1 MALNSS
7 AHKKILLQILADI
20 YSDNTIGPFLGFKGG
35 TAAYLFYGLDRFSVD
50 LDFDLLDE
58 TKEAYIF
65 KNVKKIVE
73 KYGTV
78 KEAEIKRFNL
88 LFILSY
94 DKKEKNA
101 QNVKVEINRRN
112 FGSKYKVKSYMGI
125 SMLVMV
131 KEDMFA
137 NKLMAMYERLG
148 RTNRDIFDVYSFARD
163 DWPINKEIVEKRGQ
177 VSFKEFLQKLIF
189 ALEKFNDHN
198 ILDGLGELISEKQK
212 AWAKKK
218 LKTETLFLLKL
229 ALENEKE

>member
-20 YSDNTIGPFLGFKGG
+20 YSTIGPFLGFKGG

-58 TKEAYIF
+58 TKEEYVF
-65 KNVKKIVE
+65 KRINKILG
-73 KYGTV
+73 KYGLIE
-78 KEAEIKRFNL
+78 EARMKRFNL

-101 QNVKVEINRRN
+101 QNVKIEINRRN
-112 FGSKYKVKSYMGI
+112 FGSRYELRSYMGI

-131 KEDMFA
+131 KEDMFT
-137 NKLMAMYERLG
+137 NKLVAMYGRLG
-148 RTNRDIFDVYSFARD
+148 RANRDIFDVCYFAQN
-163 DWPINKEIVEKRGQ
+163 DWPINRKIIEKRVQ
-177 VSFKEFLQKLIF
+177 IPLRELLQKLIF

-212 AWAKKK
+212 DWVKKK

-229 ALENEKE
+229 ALENERG